1 MPIVPPIRE
10 SELDNWLNNFRTL
23 IAATPTNYG
32 LAASDATA
40 IGNAYTSW
48 HAAYQ
53 AAVNAATRSAL
64 TIETK
69 RQQKVNVLFV
79 VRGYIATI
87 TANRAVSDTL
97 KMGLGLHI
105 RDTQPTPV
113 PTPST
118 KPSLRIVRTDQGFMD
133 ITAVDEATPLRRARP
148 VGSVGMLLYRAVAT
162 TAIND
167 PADAQFLT
175 FVGKPAAQSRF
186 TAADRGK
193 TATYFARWTNARGET
208 GPWSNGVS
216 GAIAA

>member
-1 MPIVPPIRE
+1 MPIVPPTRE
-10 SELDNWLNNFRTL
+10 SELDNWLNNFKGL

-40 IGNAYTSW
+40 ITNAFNSW
-48 HAAYQ
+48 HTAYQ
-53 AAVNAATRSAL
+53 AAVNAATRSSL

-69 RQQKVNVLFV
+69 NQQKANVLFV
-79 VRGYIATI
+79 VRGYIGTI

-105 RDTQPTPV
+105 RDTSPTPV
-113 PTPST
+113 PAPST

-133 ITAVDEATPLRRARP
+133 ITAVDEATPLKRARP

-167 PADAQFLT
+167 PAEAQFLT
-175 FVGKPAAQSRF
+175 FVGKPAAHATF

>member
-1 MPIVPPIRE
+1 MH
-10 SELDNWLNNFRTL
+10 
-23 IAATPTNYG
+23 TN
-32 LAASDATA
+32 AF
-40 IGNAYTSW
+40 NSW
-48 HAAYQ
+48 HTAYQ

-69 RQQKVNVLFV
+69 NQQKANVLFV

-105 RDTQPTPV
+105 RDVSPTPV
-113 PTPST
+113 PPPAT

-175 FVGKPAAQSRF
+175 FVGKPAAHSTF